1 MGPQEF
7 DLQLFETYQT
17 KDPAAPITGTEIE
30 GTVTVTVNWNLAGT
44 ELTDKGVEFSDPVWS
59 SAGKGPFT
67 VYDDVFGGGMKPIG
81 TVEWKAA
88 THAIKNVEA
97 DAPNK
102 QVRWAITPVVQLI
115 RTFKSSTGDPDD
127 TEVTN
132 TASDTVRGAWMAQ
145 PAS

>member
-17 KDPAAPITGTEIE
+17 KDPSAPITGTEIE
-30 GTVTVTVNWNLAGT
+30 GTVTVTVNWNLTGT
-44 ELTDKGVEFSDPVWS
+44 ELADKGVEFADAVWS
-59 SAGKGPFT
+59 AAGKGPFT
-67 VYDDVFGGGMKPIG
+67 VYDDVLGGGMKPIG

-97 DAPNK
+97 DPSSK

-115 RTFKSSTGDPDD
+115 RTYKSSTGDPDD
-127 TEVTN
+127 TEVTY
-132 TASDTVRGAWMAQ
+132 TASDTVRGGWMTQ